1 MLDWHRGAM
10 AMTPEEI
17 KAEVKATV
25 EAGKTALFLGR
36 KGLGD
41 AGAATVCD
49 LLKDDTTIKE
59 FSLSSASPLPET
71 RAAPP

>member
-1 MLDWHRGAM
+1 
-10 AMTPEEI
+10 MTPEEI
-17 KAEVKATV
+17 EAKVKATV
-25 EAGKTALFLGR
+25 EAGKTKLSFRGC
-36 KGLGD
+36 GIGD